1 MGNSVSIPYVVTLA
15 VVVATVYALFFRK
28 KLSADETIVAKKSD
42 MTNGQYG
49 APSCRRL
56 TTQNERSQNWIRDS
70 FAC

>member
-49 APSCRRL
+49 GFVS
-56 TTQNERSQNWIRDS
+56 
-70 FAC
+70 